1 MRLAPQSRRRM
12 ALAGSLS
19 SFDNTAMDPSSD
31 DIIALYERHA
41 NGFDADR
48 GKSLFE
54 KAWLDRFLAALD
66 VDASILDV
74 GCGSGE
80 PIARYFIEAGR
91 RITGVDS
98 SATLIGLCRERFPAE
113 TWAVGDMRQLALG
126 RQFGGILA
134 WDSFFHLTPEDQR
147 AMFPIFRAHAAPRAG
162 LMFTSG
168 PSAGEAIG
176 SYRGDALYHAS
187 LDPAEYRTLLGENG
201 FTVIAHVKEDAGC
214 GGRTVWL
221 VRFA

>member
-1 MRLAPQSRRRM
+1 
-12 ALAGSLS
+12 
-19 SFDNTAMDPSSD
+19 MDPSSN

-41 NGFDADR
+41 NGFDTDR

-54 KAWLDRFLAALD
+54 KAWLDRFLAVIDA
-66 VDASILDV
+66 DASILDI

-80 PIARYFIEAGR
+80 PIARYFLEAGHR
-91 RITGVDS
+91 VTGVDS

-113 TWAVGDMRQLALG
+113 TWAVGDMRQLDIG

-147 AMFPIFRAHAAPRAG
+147 GMFPIFRAHAGPGAA

-187 LDPAEYRTLLGENG
+187 LDTAEYRTLLGENG

-221 VRFA
+221 AHLA